1 MSQEN
6 QISVPAAPV
15 QNVPAK
21 RKRGRPRKDESLG
34 GIPRRPAP
42 KTPKPA
48 PVKKIP
54 ETNNIDPISNGVDT
68 MLGQAVS
75 GVLDGS
81 FDAGYLV
88 TVKVGNTNTVLRGV
102 VFNPGLVVPISEVN
116 DVASNVKMFKKRE
129 ILSNTTGYQK
139 PLNPIPLSSMPPV
152 PQACD
157 VTHMP
162 LKAVPIDMNQA
173 PQASPQASRQ
183 ADTRPIFTQS
193 HVMPES
199 WHHVVV
205 PVPGPNQNVDGVLKP
220 QPVDLNDPPVD
231 FVTAGALGDLI
242 MKDKAY
248 QGTECASTKM
258 IAELSKIWGK
268 GHIQPNIN
276 GDVDSV
282 YPTQVEE
289 GSCLN
294 GRVSNAVVL
303 ESLPNPSTADSEIQN
318 AANDKNLTSL

>member
-34 GIPRRPAP
+34 GIPRRPTP

-129 ILSNTTGYQK
+129 ILSNTTSYQK

-152 PQACD
+152 PQVFQFTHVPSMPPVPHVCEFTH
-157 VTHMP
+157 VPSMPPVPQVCEFTHMP

-183 ADTRPIFTQS
+183 ADTRPILTQL

-199 WHHVVV
+199 GHHVVV
-205 PVPGPNQNVDGVLKP
+205 PVTGPNQNADGVLKP

-248 QGTECASTKM
+248 ISR
-258 IAELSKIWGK
+258 
-268 GHIQPNIN
+268 N
-276 GDVDSV
+276 GM
-282 YPTQVEE
+282 
-289 GSCLN
+289 C
-294 GRVSNAVVL
+294 
-303 ESLPNPSTADSEIQN
+303 
-318 AANDKNLTSL
+318 KH